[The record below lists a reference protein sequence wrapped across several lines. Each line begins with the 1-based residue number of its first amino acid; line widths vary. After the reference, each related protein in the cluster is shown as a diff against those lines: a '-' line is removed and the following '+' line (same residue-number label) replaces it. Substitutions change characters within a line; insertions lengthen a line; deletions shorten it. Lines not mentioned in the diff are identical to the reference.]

1 MSSSDYF
8 AEPVY
13 KGVEDDDDI
22 IGDVI
27 IQIGD
32 VIIEKRTP
40 EQYAAY
46 KAQLDSELDA
56 YMNVVRRDE
65 PKPEPEPEPKPEDF
79 VTAYISCGNGYKQV
93 QLVECELGW
102 GSDDDF

>member
-1 MSSSDYF
+1 MKKQIKMSPSDYF

-13 KGVEDDDDI
+13 KGVEEDDI
-22 IGDVI
+22 
-27 IQIGD
+27 IGD

-56 YMNVVRRDE
+56 YMNVVRKDE
-65 PKPEPEPEPKPEDF
+65 PKPKPKPEPEPKPDF

>member
-1 MSSSDYF
+1 MKKQIKSDYF

-13 KGVEDDDDI
+13 KGVEEDDF
-22 IGDVI
+22 IGDVF
-27 IQIGD
+27 IQ
-32 VIIEKRTP
+32 KRTP

-65 PKPEPEPEPKPEDF
+65 PEPEPKPEEF